1 MLLCAALL
9 SLFLPGLLRAQVCPQ
24 TTFLGNYP
32 SKDAPNSED
41 WVNGKVQGVAH
52 DENSWFITTQFWLI
66 KFPVSFD
73 LNTNFVWPPPPGIL
87 YTTYPVDGYTYFS
100 DLDQVNGLLFAGMT
114 GPGRK
119 SIAVFRAS
127 DLKYLGLKVTVQDDV
142 PWVAYDPL
150 TNLLYSSDSEH
161 PVDELYRYTVDFG
174 ALEGLFDAQAPD
186 DGIVSS
192 AIVYYD
198 KVTLYEADGSPLNPP
213 FAKHIQGGV
222 FTPWGDLYLASGS
235 NEIDFNGARM
245 GIHLFGS
252 DFRIKDESV
261 NSCTYPCFECKF
273 NPNFDDW
280 QEPEGLDW
288 WNRDI
293 GTASPHISGQL
304 HVLLYDYQL
313 IGPNAWHFK
322 HYDVDYWCA
331 DDNDSDGDGL
341 SDLDEIYVYETSVWV
356 ADTDQDGFPDGEE
369 VAKGSNPKDPLS
381 IPNTPPVADAGLDQT
396 VQVGA
401 DCTASVTLNG
411 TGSTDPDGDQLTFTW
426 TGSFG
431 TLNGATP
438 TVTLTLGTYNIT
450 LTVNDGKGGI
460 ASDSVS
466 ITVKD
471 STSPTIIM
479 TVSPDILWPPNHKMV
494 PITLTVN
501 ATDNCGPT
509 ITINL
514 KSIIMNEGQETN
526 TYDPA
531 YDDTTGDGNTLND
544 IQVDANG
551 NIYLRAE
558 RSGGGNGRVYKI
570 TYSATDA
577 SGNTSSAE
585 ATVTVPHDQ

>member
-1 MLLCAALL
+1 MDRLVR
-9 SLFLPGLLRAQVCPQ
+9 S
-24 TTFLGNYP
+24 
-32 SKDAPNSED
+32 
-41 WVNGKVQGVAH
+41 
-52 DENSWFITTQFWLI
+52 
-66 KFPVSFD
+66 
-73 LNTNFVWPPPPGIL
+73 
-87 YTTYPVDGYTYFS
+87 
-100 DLDQVNGLLFAGMT
+100 
-114 GPGRK
+114 
-119 SIAVFRAS
+119 
-127 DLKYLGLKVTVQDDV
+127 
-142 PWVAYDPL
+142 
-150 TNLLYSSDSEH
+150 
-161 PVDELYRYTVDFG
+161 
-174 ALEGLFDAQAPD
+174 
-186 DGIVSS
+186 
-192 AIVYYD
+192 
-198 KVTLYEADGSPLNPP
+198 
-213 FAKHIQGGV
+213 
-222 FTPWGDLYLASGS
+222 
-235 NEIDFNGARM
+235 
-245 GIHLFGS
+245 
-252 DFRIKDESV
+252 
-261 NSCTYPCFECKF
+261 
-273 NPNFDDW
+273 
-280 QEPEGLDW
+280 
-288 WNRDI
+288 
-293 GTASPHISGQL
+293 
-304 HVLLYDYQL
+304 
-313 IGPNAWHFK
+313 
-322 HYDVDYWCA
+322 
-331 DDNDSDGDGL
+331 
-341 SDLDEIYVYETSVWV
+341 
-356 ADTDQDGFPDGEE
+356 
-369 VAKGSNPKDPLS
+369 
-381 IPNTPPVADAGLDQT
+381 
-396 VQVGA
+396 
-401 DCTASVTLNG
+401 
-411 TGSTDPDGDQLTFTW
+411 
-426 TGSFG
+426 GSFG